1 MSQIT
6 LPRLPQAPEE
16 YNASQINQLVTSL
29 DQLIRL
35 LNSSYTPEQL
45 RNDDE
50 AVAWFIG
57 QMANTYKNYKMDLV
71 DTDNESVYTVPDAT
85 TGIIKSILVSE
96 DAGATPTITLTLV
109 DSSAAVFSLF
119 KTKALTANG
128 TLELLTEPLV
138 VQQNEIIKAQASAG
152 NELHIVISV
161 LEIS

>member
-6 LPRLPQAPEE
+6 LPRLPRAPEE

-57 QMANTYKNYKMDLV
+57 
-71 DTDNESVYTVPDAT
+71 
-85 TGIIKSILVSE
+85 
-96 DAGATPTITLTLV
+96 
-109 DSSAAVFSLF
+109 
-119 KTKALTANG
+119 
-128 TLELLTEPLV
+128 
-138 VQQNEIIKAQASAG
+138 
-152 NELHIVISV
+152 
-161 LEIS
+161 

>member
-1 MSQIT
+1 MEIWNLPSRNQAGREEIMSQIT

-57 QMANTYKNYKMDLV
+57 
-71 DTDNESVYTVPDAT
+71 
-85 TGIIKSILVSE
+85 
-96 DAGATPTITLTLV
+96 
-109 DSSAAVFSLF
+109 
-119 KTKALTANG
+119 
-128 TLELLTEPLV
+128 
-138 VQQNEIIKAQASAG
+138 
-152 NELHIVISV
+152 
-161 LEIS
+161 